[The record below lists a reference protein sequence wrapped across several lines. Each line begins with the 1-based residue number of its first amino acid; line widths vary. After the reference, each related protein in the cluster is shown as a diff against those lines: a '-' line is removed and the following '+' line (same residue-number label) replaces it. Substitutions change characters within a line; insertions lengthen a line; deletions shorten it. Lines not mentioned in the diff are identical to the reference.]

1 MQNRKY
7 LRYGLKNIK
16 SKIES
21 FSKEGEDF
29 WLTYEDYILIIDAV
43 GEWKNFKV
51 DPSLFTK

>member
-43 GEWKNFKV
+43 WEWQNFKV